1 MLSILYQHF
10 KYTKILKGIYKSENI
25 IDNLSN
31 LFGAKFK
38 LDWCG
43 RLYAVLNPYLKD
55 GKFDPTSITMQYD
68 EDGVN
73 DNAFIENWIM
83 ERLVVAQ
90 QFIQANNLFDLLT
103 YDIKNLG
110 SGNYLFVI
118 KSITFNDFV
127 KNIKK
132 LVILI
137 SILIIIC
144 TTLTIYLT

>member
-10 KYTKILKGIYKSENI
+10 KYTRILKRIYKSENI
-25 IDNLSN
+25 IGNLSN
-31 LFGAKFK
+31 LFGANFK
-38 LDWCG
+38 LDWSG

-68 EDGVN
+68 EDGVS
-73 DNAFIENWIM
+73 DNVFIENWIM
-83 ERLVVAQ
+83 ERMLVAQ

-127 KNIKK
+127 KNIK
-132 LVILI
+132 LL
-137 SILIIIC
+137 SILTLVIIIC
-144 TTLTIYLT
+144 TTLILYLT